1 MPAEARGHVRK
12 LPSGKWQLRYYDS
25 KGGRRS
31 GGAFS
36 TKSEAWAHY
45 RDVVEPELQGRLT
58 ARRDLTLSELVETFL
73 ERHGKLAKPATIETL
88 RWRLRR
94 PLDAYGDVPLADLEH
109 MTDELAA
116 FASQL
121 PDRYRYSV
129 MSALRQAFEAGVRY
143 GYMTRNPAKL
153 AGANPMPAPRGVRV
167 YTPKELEKIGK
178 ELDTRGAA
186 AVALAAATGLRPA
199 EWANLERRDVDRA
212 RRVLTVRGT
221 KTQRSRREV
230 PLTSAALAALDSLPV
245 RIDTVYVFGG
255 TKGGP
260 FDLHNF
266 RRREWGP
273 AIESAG
279 ITTPAR
285 MYDLRSTFASNA
297 LAAGITVYELARIMG
312 TSVTMIEA
320 HYGALLDT
328 AHESMLERLEA
339 ING

>member
-1 MPAEARGHVRK
+1 M
-12 LPSGKWQLRYYDS
+12 
-25 KGGRRS
+25 
-31 GGAFS
+31 
-36 TKSEAWAHY
+36 
-45 RDVVEPELQGRLT
+45 
-58 ARRDLTLSELVETFL
+58 ETFL

-94 PLDAYGDVPLADLEH
+94 PLDDYGDVPLADLEH

-153 AGANPMPAPRGVRV
+153 AGANPMPAPRPVRV
-167 YTPKELEKIGK
+167 YTPKELQRIAK
-178 ELDTRGAA
+178 ELGGRGAA
-186 AVALAAATGLRPA
+186 AITFAAATGLRPA
-199 EWANLERRDVDRA
+199 EWANLEHRDVDRA
-212 RRVLTVRGT
+212 RRVVSVRGT

-230 PLTSAALAALDSLPV
+230 PLTSAAVTALERLPKV
-245 RIDTVYVFGG
+245 RALSPYVFGG
-255 TKGGP
+255 PKGGP
-260 FDLHNF
+260 FDLANF

-279 ITTPAR
+279 ITKPAR
-285 MYDLRSTFASNA
+285 IYDLRSTFASNA

-312 TSVTMIEA
+312 TSVSMIEA

-328 AHESMLERLEA
+328 AHTGLLERLDVFVALEWHEPEA
-339 ING
+339 EEA